1 MLPVS
6 ANEEERHKQEEGPA
20 NGQMLDERNH
30 RRYGPS
36 HKHQK
41 DADLPLSA
49 NLDRRHADD
58 RAREDVHG
66 DKPQPGP
73 GRNRGD
79 TDRESSKDRDDPN
92 DPTQRGGYPNTSR
105 CLRGLSRWIHGLR
118 RSWRSHDNV
127 PPPSNGPRLSC
138 GVLVKNQIPLRCA
151 VSFKRLLGAAARAA
165 PASIDWLRPKR
176 HYGNE
181 ECPKHPSDQPS
192 RAPRIEL
199 RGGNRPDLRQGNRH
213 LLPRQLSAAQPSERV
228 PVQSGVVKPS
238 RVTN

>member
-20 NGQMLDERNH
+20 NGQMLDERTH
-30 RRYGPS
+30 GGYGQS

-41 DADLPLSA
+41 DADFPLSA

-127 PPPSNGPRLSC
+127 PPLSNGSPLSC
-138 GVLVKNQIPLRCA
+138 GLRRPQTRQSGSLSGGPPRA
-151 VSFKRLLGAAARAA
+151 ASFKRLLG
-165 PASIDWLRPKR
+165 SVLVHSHLI
-176 HYGNE
+176 GNT
-181 ECPKHPSDQPS
+181 
-192 RAPRIEL
+192 L
-199 RGGNRPDLRQGNRH
+199 
-213 LLPRQLSAAQPSERV
+213 LSAD
-228 PVQSGVVKPS
+228 G
-238 RVTN
+238 